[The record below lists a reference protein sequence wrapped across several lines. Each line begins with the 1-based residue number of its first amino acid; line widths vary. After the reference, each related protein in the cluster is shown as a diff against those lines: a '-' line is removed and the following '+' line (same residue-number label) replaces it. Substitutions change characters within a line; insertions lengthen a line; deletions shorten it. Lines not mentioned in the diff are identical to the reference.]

1 MSDVTIARGTV
12 DDVRSIALRRKFDD
26 AALGLAL
33 ELADRGSTWVARDD
47 GDVIGLAAISET
59 EAERYAGDLYVEPS
73 FRGQGIA
80 GRLLEAAFA
89 ESDDIAR
96 AMAVDVADA
105 ASVALPL
112 GRRLAVQSPMLRFAG
127 AIPKEEELARIAA
140 GDYRF
145 EVGAIDPLRDAFGLD
160 ALDQECRGV
169 TRTAEHRR
177 FASMATGQTFYLS
190 GEMVAYGYVWP
201 DGRIGPLAVSSASY
215 LVQLFAYALVTL
227 QRVYRASW
235 CTLVVPGCN
244 VRVARAALRA
254 GLRIEEVFVFARDCD
269 PPNFNRYVGYQK
281 MML

>member
-12 DDVRSIALRRKFDD
+12 DDARSIALRRKFDD
-26 AALGLAL
+26 GAQKLLL
-33 ELADRGSTWVARDD
+33 ELADRGNTWVARDN
-47 GDVIGLAAISET
+47 GDAIGLAATSET
-59 EAERYAGDLYVEPS
+59 DEERYAGELFVESS

-80 GRLLEAAFA
+80 GLLLEAAFA
-89 ESDDIAR
+89 ESDDRAR

-105 ASVALPL
+105 ASVALAL
-112 GRRLAVQSPMLRFAG
+112 GRRLAVRSPMLRFAG

-145 EVGAIDPLRDAFGLD
+145 EVGAVDPIRDAFGLD
-160 ALDQECRGV
+160 ALDRECRGAM
-169 TRTAEHRR
+169 RTAEHRR
-177 FASMATGQTFYLS
+177 FASLATGQTFYLR

-201 DGRIGPLAVSSASY
+201 DGRIGPFAVSSASY
-215 LVQLFAYALVTL
+215 FVQLFAFALVTL

-235 CTLVVPGCN
+235 CTLIVPGCN

-254 GLRIEEVFVFARDCD
+254 GLRIEELFVFARDCD
-269 PPNFNRYVGYQK
+269 PPNFNRYIGYQK